1 MNDILTTVF
10 GRLRQRLHSGAARM
24 LNSDQE
30 AEDALQDAFVRLWQ
44 RRRSLSDESQVT
56 GMAVTTVKNIC
67 IDVIRSRSAHPQTEV
82 SETLAETQEDDGRQE
97 LYAEVMELIESELSE
112 RDRRI
117 LLMRDRNGYEFD
129 EIAAELNITEGAVR
143 VALCRARKTI
153 RRIYTERS
161 GS

>member
-1 MNDILTTVF
+1 
-10 GRLRQRLHSGAARM
+10 
-24 LNSDQE
+24 
-30 AEDALQDAFVRLWQ
+30 
-44 RRRSLSDESQVT
+44 
-56 GMAVTTVKNIC
+56 MAVTTVKNIC

-82 SETLAETQEDDGRQE
+82 SETLAEVQEDDGRQE

-117 LLMRDRNGYEFD
+117 LLMRDRNGYDFD